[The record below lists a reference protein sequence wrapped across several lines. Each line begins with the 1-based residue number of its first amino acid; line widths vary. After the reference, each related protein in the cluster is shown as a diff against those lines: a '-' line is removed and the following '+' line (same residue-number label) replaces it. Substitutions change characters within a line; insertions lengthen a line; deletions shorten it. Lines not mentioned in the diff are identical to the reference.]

1 MADITELLR
10 SYSEIPASYWDDV
23 CAQGVD
29 EIERLRAENKVLKQK
44 QNCGTCVR
52 VRGSAKCNSCALYY
66 RRLPS
71 LWLPAKAALRGEG
84 E

>member
-1 MADITELLR
+1 METGKLPPETHYACR
-10 SYSEIPASYWDDV
+10 EIA
-23 CAQGVD
+23 A
-29 EIERLRAENKVLKQK
+29 ERDQLRAENKVMKQK
-44 QNCGTCVR
+44 QTCGTCVR